1 MPNCEINEFY
11 KTRPYDSPHLIFFT
25 KKSLEKIAEK
35 YSLKIVDV
43 SYASITLKENFDLMR
58 VSKKNMKIG
67 KIIDIGTRRNLI

>member
-35 YSLKIVDV
+35 YSLKIVDI

-58 VSKKNMKIG
+58 VSKKI
-67 KIIDIGTRRNLI
+67 